1 MKIYLPI
8 RFDWYTIMKITLSQL
23 IIALVFTGI
32 SFAEN
37 SLAQSVLNRT
47 VNISAD
53 GKTLNLV
60 LKKLEKDANVK
71 FVYSKDLIKVDQ
83 KISMAAD
90 QEKLGSVLDKLFKLN
105 GISYEAIN
113 DRIVLSNTLS
123 SLVSISFDTKEKEV
137 GIKEEKLA
145 IRGTVTDEKGE
156 PLIGVSVRIKGTAVG
171 ASTDM
176 NGQFTVSA
184 PDGSGTLVFTYIGY
198 TTIEVPINNRTA
210 INVTLKSDSQAL
222 SEVVVV
228 GYGTQKKA
236 TLTGAV
242 SQIKGADLVQSPST
256 NVTNTLAGRL
266 AGLVVVTPSSE
277 PGADGSRLRIRGS
290 NTLNNNDPLVVVDG
304 IPGRSLERIDPST
317 IESISV
323 LKDASAAIYGAQAA
337 NGVILVTTKRG
348 KVGKPTI
355 SASFNQGYGAPTRL
369 PSMADAPTY
378 ATMVNEIAYYKD
390 PAGYKPVYTKD
401 QIQKFSDGTD
411 PWNYPNTNWFNEVL
425 KPWSGQN
432 YGNLSVSG
440 GSESVRYLVSLSKKG
455 QGGFYYNSGTKYNQ
469 YDFRTNLDGKIN
481 KNISLSFD
489 IAGRNEDRN
498 FPTRSAGSIFRMVM
512 RGKPTMTAYWP
523 DGTPG
528 PDIEYG
534 DNPVVVSTK
543 ATGYD
548 HDQRYILNSNAKL
561 NIIIPGVK
569 GLSLTGNASFDKN
582 FRFQKTWQTPW
593 YLYSLNGFD
602 ADNKP
607 ILQKS
612 KRGFESPAL
621 NQFSEDRQ
629 NILLN
634 GLVNYETKF
643 LTNNSVSFLAG
654 IEKITGKGD
663 NFSAYRK
670 NFNSSLLD
678 QLFAGATDQFMSNNG
693 SAYTQARLNY
703 FGRVNY
709 DFKQKYLAE
718 FVWRY
723 QGSYIFPENKRFGFF
738 PGVSVGY
745 KLSEEEFFKNSLG
758 KAINSLKL
766 RASWGQTGNDQIDE
780 WQYLATY
787 SLGGIRAQSGNP
799 ALPFITN
806 GSVENPALYQ
816 TVLPNREV
824 TWEIANQANAG
835 FDAGFLDNKLTV
847 TADYFNNKR
856 SQILW
861 WRNASVPSSAGL
873 TLPREN
879 IGKVGNKGFD
889 FSVNYNNRSSNLT
902 YSFGFNGGYQKNKIL
917 FWDETPGNPDYQ
929 QSTGRPMNS
938 GLYYNSIGVFKD
950 QAAVDA
956 YPHLSNARPG
966 DVIFEDYNKDNKI
979 DALDRVR
986 VDKNND
992 PTFTGGVNM
1001 SLQFKGFDFAALVQ
1015 GASGGIQYISTES
1028 GEIGN
1033 FMSSFAENRWTP
1045 ENPNAT
1051 GPRTFNRGNEYWVG
1065 QGNTYWLHKTDYL
1078 RLKNV
1083 ELGYKLPKGMISH
1096 LGLQNLRVYINAYNL
1111 LTYSPGMKDFD
1122 PEMGAGN
1129 GQGYPL
1135 QKIVNGG
1142 LSVTF

>member
-1 MKIYLPI
+1 MKINLPI
-8 RFDWYTIMKITLSQL
+8 HFDWHLIMKITLSQL
-23 IIALVFTGI
+23 IITLVFTGV
-32 SFAEN
+32 
-37 SLAQSVLNRT
+37 SLADNTHAQGVLNRT
-47 VNISAD
+47 VNISSEA
-53 GKTLNLV
+53 KTLNSI
-60 LKKLEKDANVK
+60 LKNLEKDADVK
-71 FVYSKDLIKVDQ
+71 FIYSKELIKVDQ
-83 KISMAAD
+83 KISIAATE
-90 QEKLGSVLDKLFKLN
+90 EKLGSVLDRLLKLK

-113 DRIVLSNTLS
+113 DRIILSNPDPLPETFN
-123 SLVSISFDTKEKEV
+123 IA
-137 GIKEEKLA
+137 KLA
-145 IRGTVTDEKGE
+145 PEIKSDKITVKGVVKDDKGE
-156 PLIGVSVRIKGTAVG
+156 PLIGVGIQVKGTAIG
-171 ASTDM
+171 TSTDEK
-176 NGQFTVSA
+176 GQFTLIA
-184 PDGSGTLVFTYIGY
+184 PDGNGILVFSYIGY
-198 TTIEVPINNRTA
+198 ISKEEPINNRA
-210 INVTLKSDSQAL
+210 EINIILQSDSQSL

-242 SQIKGADLVQSPST
+242 SQVKGSEIVQSPST
-256 NVTNTLAGRL
+256 NVTNSLAGRL

-304 IPGRSLERIDPST
+304 IPGRSLERIDPTT
-317 IESISV
+317 IETISV

-355 SASFNQGYGAPTRL
+355 SASFNQGVGAPTRL
-369 PSMADAPTY
+369 PQMADAPTY
-378 ATMVNEIAYYKD
+378 ATMINEIAYYKD
-390 PAGYKPVYTKD
+390 PAGYKPVYTDD
-401 QIQKFSDGTD
+401 QIKKFSDGSD
-411 PWNYPNTNWFNEVL
+411 PWNYPNTDWFNEVL

-432 YGNLSVSG
+432 FANLSISG
-440 GSESVRYLVSLSKKG
+440 GSESVKYLVAMSSKG
-455 QGGFYYNSGTKYNQ
+455 QAGFYYDSGTKYNQ

-481 KNISLSFD
+481 KNISLAFD

-548 HDQRYILNSNAKL
+548 RDKRYILNSNMRL
-561 NIIIPGVK
+561 NVIVPWVK

-602 ADNKP
+602 ANNKP

-612 KRGFESPAL
+612 KRGFDSPAL
-621 NQFSEDRQ
+621 NQYMEDRQ

-634 GLVNYETKF
+634 GLVNYETTF

-654 IEKITGKGD
+654 AEKITGRGD
-663 NFSAYRK
+663 NFSGYRR
-670 NFNSSLLD
+670 NFNSALLD
-678 QLFAGATDQFMSNNG
+678 QMFAGSTDEFMSNNG
-693 SAYTQARLNY
+693 SAFTQARLNY

-723 QGSYIFPENKRFGFF
+723 QGSYIFPENNRFGFF

-745 KLSEEEFFKNSLG
+745 KISQEEFWKNRLS
-758 KAINSLKL
+758 KAVNSLKL

-787 SLGGIRAQSGNP
+787 SLGGIRAQNYNP
-799 ALPFITN
+799 SLPFITN
-806 GSVENPALYQ
+806 GGVENPALYQ
-816 TVLPNREV
+816 TVTPNRDV
-824 TWEIANQANAG
+824 TWEVANQANVG
-835 FDAGFLDNKLTV
+835 FDAEFLNSNLTL

-861 WRNASVPSSAGL
+861 WRNASVPSSTGL

-889 FSVNYNNRSSNLT
+889 FSLNYNKQANALT
-902 YSFGFNGGYQKNKIL
+902 YSFGLNGGYSKNEIL

-938 GLYYNSIGVFKD
+938 GVYYNAIGIFKN
-950 QAAVDA
+950 QAAVDN
-956 YPHLSNARPG
+956 YPHLGNAQPG
-966 DVIFEDYNKDNKI
+966 DVIFEDYNKDGKI
-979 DALDRVR
+979 NDFDRVR
-986 VDKNND
+986 IDKNND

-1001 SLQFKGFDFAALVQ
+1001 NLRYKGFDLAALVQ
-1015 GASGGIQYISTES
+1015 GATGGIQYISTES

-1033 FMSSFAENRWTP
+1033 YMSSFSDNRWTT
-1045 ENPNAT
+1045 ENPDAT

-1065 QGNTYWLHKTDYL
+1065 QGNTFWLRSTDYV
-1078 RLKNV
+1078 RLKNL
-1083 ELGYKLPKGMISH
+1083 ELGFSLPTKMISR
-1096 LGLQNLRVYINAYNL
+1096 LSLQNLRLYVNAFNL
-1111 LTYSPGMKDFD
+1111 FTYSPDMKDFD

-1135 QKIVNGG
+1135 QKVINGG
-1142 LSVTF
+1142 LSVNF

>member
-1 MKIYLPI
+1 MKINLPI
-8 RFDWYTIMKITLSQL
+8 HFDWHLIMKITLSQL
-23 IIALVFTGI
+23 IITLVFTGV
-32 SFAEN
+32 
-37 SLAQSVLNRT
+37 SLADNTHAQGVLNRT
-47 VNISAD
+47 VNISSEA
-53 GKTLNLV
+53 KTLNSI
-60 LKKLEKDANVK
+60 LKNLEKDADVK
-71 FVYSKDLIKVDQ
+71 FIYSKELIKVDQ
-83 KISMAAD
+83 KISIAATE
-90 QEKLGSVLDKLFKLN
+90 EKLGSVLDRLLKLK

-113 DRIVLSNTLS
+113 DRIILSNPDPLPETFN
-123 SLVSISFDTKEKEV
+123 IA
-137 GIKEEKLA
+137 KLA
-145 IRGTVTDEKGE
+145 PEIKSDKITVKGVVKDDKGE
-156 PLIGVSVRIKGTAVG
+156 PLIGVGIQVKGTAIG
-171 ASTDM
+171 TSTDEK
-176 NGQFTVSA
+176 GQFTLIA
-184 PDGSGTLVFTYIGY
+184 PDGNGILVFSYIGY
-198 TTIEVPINNRTA
+198 ISKEEPINNRA
-210 INVTLKSDSQAL
+210 EINIILQSDSQSL

-242 SQIKGADLVQSPST
+242 SQVKGSEIVQSPST
-256 NVTNTLAGRL
+256 NVTNSLAGRL

-304 IPGRSLERIDPST
+304 IPGRSLERIDPTT
-317 IESISV
+317 IETISV

-355 SASFNQGYGAPTRL
+355 SASFNQGVGAPTRL
-369 PSMADAPTY
+369 PQMADAPTY
-378 ATMVNEIAYYKD
+378 ATMINEIAYYKD
-390 PAGYKPVYTKD
+390 PAGYKPVYTDD
-401 QIQKFSDGTD
+401 QIKKFSDGSD
-411 PWNYPNTNWFNEVL
+411 PWNYPNTDWFNEVL

-432 YGNLSVSG
+432 FANLSISG
-440 GSESVRYLVSLSKKG
+440 GSESVKYLVAMSSKG
-455 QGGFYYNSGTKYNQ
+455 QAGFYYDSGTKYNQ

-481 KNISLSFD
+481 KNISLAFD

-548 HDQRYILNSNAKL
+548 RDKRYILNSNMRL
-561 NIIIPGVK
+561 NVIVPWVK

-602 ADNKP
+602 ANNKP

-612 KRGFESPAL
+612 KRGFDSPAL
-621 NQFSEDRQ
+621 NQYMEDRQ

-634 GLVNYETKF
+634 GLVNYETTF

-654 IEKITGKGD
+654 AEKITGRGD
-663 NFSAYRK
+663 NFSGYRR
-670 NFNSSLLD
+670 NFNSALLD
-678 QLFAGATDQFMSNNG
+678 QMFAGSTDEFMSNNG
-693 SAYTQARLNY
+693 SAFTQARLNY

-723 QGSYIFPENKRFGFF
+723 QGSYIFPENNRFGFF

-745 KLSEEEFFKNSLG
+745 KISQEEFWKNRLS
-758 KAINSLKL
+758 KAVNSLKL

-787 SLGGIRAQSGNP
+787 SLGGIRAQNYNP
-799 ALPFITN
+799 SLPFITN
-806 GSVENPALYQ
+806 GGVENPALYQ
-816 TVLPNREV
+816 TVTPNRDV
-824 TWEIANQANAG
+824 TWEVANQANVG
-835 FDAGFLDNKLTV
+835 FDAEFLNSNLTL

-861 WRNASVPSSAGL
+861 WRNASVPSSTGL

-889 FSVNYNNRSSNLT
+889 FSLNYNKQANALT
-902 YSFGFNGGYQKNKIL
+902 YSFGLNGGYSKNEIL

-938 GLYYNSIGVFKD
+938 GVYYNAIGIFKN
-950 QAAVDA
+950 QAAVDN
-956 YPHLSNARPG
+956 YPHLGNAQPG
-966 DVIFEDYNKDNKI
+966 DVIFEDYNKDGKI
-979 DALDRVR
+979 NDFDRVR
-986 VDKNND
+986 IDKNND

-1001 SLQFKGFDFAALVQ
+1001 NLRYKGFDLAALVQ
-1015 GASGGIQYISTES
+1015 GATGGIQYISTES

-1033 FMSSFAENRWTP
+1033 YMSSFSDNRWTT
-1045 ENPNAT
+1045 ENPDAT

-1065 QGNTYWLHKTDYL
+1065 QGNTFWLRSTDYV

-1083 ELGYKLPKGMISH
+1083 ELGFSLPQKMISR
-1096 LGLQNLRVYINAYNL
+1096 LSLQNLRLYVNAFNL
-1111 LTYSPGMKDFD
+1111 FTYSPDMKDFD

-1135 QKIVNGG
+1135 QKVINGG
-1142 LSVTF
+1142 LSVNF